1 MVQRGP
7 LLSLTLELSLIIVE
21 VKLNKKESAN
31 VSGNICFII
40 LLIIAT
46 YYKGEVHSQSNN
58 IPVRISVLRL
68 SRIRV
73 DDNIPFSKEK
83 MLIKKVKGL
92 PAGIDPDGL
101 PKHIAIIM
109 DGNGRWA
116 KKRKLP
122 RIEGHRA
129 GSRAVR
135 ETVETCVKAGISV
148 LTLYAFSTE
157 NWNRPKDEVDALMDL
172 LSQYLDRE
180 AKTVLDN
187 RLKFKMIGRR
197 EGLRK
202 DIITKVDKMERDSA
216 NGSGM
221 IFCLALNYSGR
232 AELVDCIK
240 NIAAKSKNN
249 HNIEIN
255 EKTVTENL
263 YTFNI
268 PDPDLLIRT
277 SGEMRI
283 SNFLLWQIAYSE
295 IWITDVLWPDFKA
308 KHLFQAIRD
317 YQKRERRF
325 GGIKE

>member
-1 MVQRGP
+1 
-7 LLSLTLELSLIIVE
+7 
-21 VKLNKKESAN
+21 
-31 VSGNICFII
+31 
-40 LLIIAT
+40 
-46 YYKGEVHSQSNN
+46 
-58 IPVRISVLRL
+58 
-68 SRIRV
+68 
-73 DDNIPFSKEK
+73 
-83 MLIKKVKGL
+83 MLIKKTKGL
-92 PAGIDPDGL
+92 PVGIDPDRL

-135 ETVETCVKAGISV
+135 ETVETCVKTGIQA
-148 LTLYAFSTE
+148 LTLFAFSTE

-180 AKTVLDN
+180 SKTVLDN
-187 RLKFKMIGRR
+187 NLRFKMIGRR

-202 DIITKVDKMERDSA
+202 DILLKVDKMESDSA
-216 NGSGM
+216 GDSGM
-221 IFCLALNYSGR
+221 LFCLALNYSGR
-232 AELVDCIK
+232 AELVDCFK
-240 NIAAKSKNN
+240 KIAKGLKKDTKT
-249 HNIEIN
+249 EIN
-255 EKTVTENL
+255 ESIIASNL
-263 YTFNI
+263 YTSDI